1 MSNPKKQRTF
11 SLSEEYDIIFE
22 KRRDELG
29 MTVTAYFE
37 HLIDTEHKKAQAAT
51 PVEIVKDNPEHLEE
65 IKLLNEELRLA
76 RLNAE
81 HAEELLNQENEE
93 LKSKLTILQGT
104 LQGNKIVATGATVL
118 QLDPIN
124 IKILEYVADREG
136 KRRDQ
141 EWTISDVVNY
151 FIHSRFENGALN
163 GDLHAVPDRE
173 IERMR
178 KELENV

>member
-11 SLSEEYDIIFE
+11 SISDDYDKIFE
-22 KRRDELG
+22 QRRDELG

-51 PVEIVKDNPEHLEE
+51 PVEIVKDNPEHLQKIQEFEQQLQQAE
-65 IKLLNEELRLA
+65 ITKNK
-76 RLNAE
+76 AE
-81 HAEELLNQENEE
+81 FLYQENEK
-93 LKSKLTILQGT
+93 LKNDLATLQGT
-104 LQGNKIVATGATVL
+104 LQGNKIVATGVTAL

-124 IKILEYVADREG
+124 IKILEYVAAREG
-136 KRRDQ
+136 TRRDQ
-141 EWTISDVVNY
+141 EWSISDVVNF
-151 FIHSRFENGALN
+151 FIFSRFEKGALN

-178 KELENV
+178 KELEND